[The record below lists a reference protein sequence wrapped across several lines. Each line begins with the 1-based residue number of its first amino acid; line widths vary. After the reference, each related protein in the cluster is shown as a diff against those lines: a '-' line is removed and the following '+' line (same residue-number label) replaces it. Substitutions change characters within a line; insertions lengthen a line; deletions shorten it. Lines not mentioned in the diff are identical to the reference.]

1 MAHVN
6 FIDRDR
12 RLLNLRQ
19 PQVENVL
26 PEHFRALYP
35 KFISLLE
42 KYYEFEDENNS
53 TELLNHL
60 FASRDINETDITLL
74 TYIEDEL
81 LLGET
86 YFKGFGN
93 NDTELR
99 AAANFSN
106 ILFRSKGSKFAIEW
120 FFRSFFGQDVEVIY
134 TKENIFNVGEA
145 PSQLGSNSLKY
156 LTDDKLY
163 QTFAILIRVGIPISR
178 WREAFKLFA
187 HPAGMYL
194 AGEFFSVDEVSTEPL
209 LDEIIEQYTNPEYS
223 ITIDQPAGPINEG
236 TSIGFTVNVTNVPG
250 DGNTALYW
258 WGEHVDTSDSDFGVN
273 FFDGS
278 SGLPDSDN
286 RRYFDV
292 DYQSTILASSGNFGV
307 NTIIDATESPAEGA
321 EDFKIYIGDK
331 SGRTVYEQT
340 ITLADL
346 IPNWNVTGDT
356 TVNEGDVCT
365 LNLSATNPPYD
376 GNITLRWYLD
386 TTDGANTVDNNAD
399 FTSPLPLVGAPQ
411 NLEIVNNSGSLSF
424 TPLIDGTTDG
434 PETAVIKFLNPND
447 VVVATQNVII
457 NDQAASIALTVN
469 GGTDITEGVL
479 AFANIVVGAYAE
491 GLSYTYDITGAIA
504 SDGRITQLT
513 GSGTYSHN
521 AGGGINIS
529 IPSTVSNVLEGTVAG
544 VFEFNLTL
552 PGSTVQETQ
561 AFNVIDEAP
570 TYEMV
575 VTPEF
580 AGQGSTITYTLN
592 TTNIAD
598 GTNVFLDIDYGTA
611 DAADFTTAVPGAD
624 GNGREQV
631 TINSN
636 TGSTTLTYAA
646 TISDDQSYQ
655 AFYFDALTGGTELGS
670 ADLTIIGS
678 NNQATITANDTTPDE
693 GTTLTLDVVGTS
705 GSGVT
710 SADGTYKFFFNPVG
724 GFDANDITNLRVNG
738 AFVTN
743 TIGLTNNQQYDVVV
757 TNGTAQILVD
767 IVADQD
773 REGTETFSVS
783 LGSNAVTNP
792 VVANTGTITIQDTSV
807 QTYTVDNYNTLVA
820 PFTAVPIV
828 DENQDLYIGITG
840 TGNGTEDLYVKLTGT
855 GASHYNVPSGE
866 YFQGG
871 FTSTPSGNTIVTQIS
886 PTTGDDGIVQG
897 PRDVIITVR
906 VGSHSGTVVA
916 TKTISL
922 DDTNTDPTATLTA
935 FASGANRTAGTPT
948 TTTFDEGDTI
958 FFKVNTT
965 NIPNTNEVRYLPNDV
980 VYSQAL
986 WSSSGP
992 VISFP
997 YDVEAEGNI
1006 QVGMLVRG
1014 STGGYIDG
1022 LTVQAIDGAFVTLS
1036 GSPTDPILPTSQY
1049 AYFAQPEVWNQYA
1062 NSGDD
1067 AYGTVAIT
1075 SATANFDV
1083 GTTELTSSLLDENYT
1098 WNVFDHENTTTWPAV
1113 PITTAGLTTTLTNIS
1128 TGISPTFDTS
1138 SAQSG
1143 ETFSR
1148 ESFSGQTSGTSLHS
1162 ITFRFTNVTT
1172 GPSAYQIF
1180 GKSNFTD
1187 GGTTVINT
1195 SRVLGTWI
1203 AASDIASEPDVTD
1216 YEFRFDTNF
1225 DLQGTS
1231 VSQDGS
1237 WNTWIDMDIGGGSTS
1252 AIEFGATLEGI
1263 GTALFNGSDTITLR
1277 IRRKGDT
1284 NEATQAA
1291 SISIITFD
1299 SFVGSS

>member
-19 PQVENVL
+19 PQVEGIL

-42 KYYEFEDENNS
+42 RYYEFQDENDS

-209 LDEIIEQYTNPEYS
+209 LDEIIEQYTNPEYTV
-223 ITIDQPAGPINEG
+223 TIDQPAGPIDEG
-236 TSIGFTVNVTNVPG
+236 TSIGFTVNVENVPG

-258 WGEHVDTSDSDFGVN
+258 WGEHIDTNDSDFGVN

-278 SGLPDSDN
+278 TGLPDSDN

-292 DYQSTILASSGNFGV
+292 DYQPIILASSGNFSV
-307 NTIIDATESPAEGA
+307 DTIIDAAESPAEGA

-340 ITLADL
+340 ITLTDL
-346 IPNWNVTGDT
+346 VPNWNITGDT

-365 LNLSATNPPYD
+365 LNISATNPPYD

-386 TTDGANTVDNNAD
+386 TADGANTVDNNAD
-399 FTSPLPLVGAPQ
+399 FTSPLPLVGSPEEV
-411 NLEIVNNSGSLSF
+411 EIVANSGSISF
-424 TPLIDGTTDG
+424 TPIIDGVTDG
-434 PETAVIKFLNPND
+434 PETAVIKFLNPNN

-479 AFANIVVGAYAE
+479 AFANVVVGAYAE
-491 GLSYTYDITGAIA
+491 GISYTYDITGAIA
-504 SDGRITQLT
+504 GDGRISQLT

-521 AGGGINIS
+521 AGGGINIP
-529 IPSTVSNVLEGTVAG
+529 IASTVSDVAEGTVAG

-552 PGSTVQETQ
+552 PGGTVQETQ

-575 VTPEF
+575 VTPAF
-580 AGQGSTITYTLN
+580 AGQGDTVTYTLN
-592 TTNIAD
+592 TTNVAD
-598 GTNVFLDIDYGTA
+598 ATDVFLDIDYGTA
-611 DAADFTTAVPGAD
+611 DAADFTTAVPGED
-624 GNGREQV
+624 GNPRETV
-631 TINSN
+631 TITGN
-636 TGSTTLTYAA
+636 TGSTTLQYAA
-646 TISDDQSYQ
+646 AIADDQSYQ
-655 AFYFDALTGGTELGS
+655 AKYFDALTGGTELGS
-670 ADLTIIGS
+670 TDLTIVGS
-678 NNQATITANDTTPDE
+678 NNQAAITASDTTPDE
-693 GTTLTLDVVGTS
+693 GTTLTLDVVGTD
-705 GSGVT
+705 GSGVAT
-710 SADGTYKFFFNPVG
+710 ADGTYKFWFNPNPSNG
-724 GFDANDITNLRVNG
+724 PIADDFTNVRVNG

-743 TIGLTNNQQYDVVV
+743 SIAFTSLNKYDVVV
-757 TNGTAQILVD
+757 TNGTAQIEID
-767 IVADQD
+767 IVADQT
-773 REGTETFSVS
+773 REENEQFTVA
-783 LGSNAVTNP
+783 LGSPAVNNP
-792 VVANTGTITIQDTSV
+792 AVADTGIITIQDTSV
-807 QTYTVDNYNTLVA
+807 ATYSVANYTSVAGTTVASTVSEADDLFIGVTAVGGGSETALYVELSGAGASEYSSQQKTIANPAIPGLSFVS
-820 PFTAVPIV
+820 FTAP
-828 DENQDLYIGITG
+828 
-840 TGNGTEDLYVKLTGT
+840 
-855 GASHYNVPSGE
+855 
-866 YFQGG
+866 
-871 FTSTPSGNTIVTQIS
+871 
-886 PTTGDDGIVQG
+886 GDDGIVDG
-897 PRDVIITVR
+897 ARAVTITVR
-906 VGSHSGTVVA
+906 LDSHVGPTVA
-916 TKTISL
+916 TTTISL

-958 FFKVNTT
+958 FFTVDTT
-965 NIPNTNEVRYLPNDV
+965 NISDTNEVRYMPDDV
-980 VYSQAL
+980 IYSQAT
-986 WSSSGP
+986 WSNVTS
-992 VISFP
+992 VLSFP
-997 YDVEAEGNI
+997 YDVESEGDI
-1006 QVGMLVRG
+1006 QVGMVARG

-1022 LTVQAIDGAFVTLS
+1022 LTVQSISGAFVTMS
-1036 GSPTDPILPTSQY
+1036 GTPSNPTVPTSQY

-1067 AYGTVAIT
+1067 AYGT
-1075 SATANFDV
+1075 ATISGGTADFDV
-1083 GTTELTSSLLDENYT
+1083 VTTELTSSLVDETYT
-1098 WNVFDHENTTTWPAV
+1098 WNVFDHQDVLTWPAV
-1113 PITTAGLTTTLTNIS
+1113 PITTAGLTTTLTNVT
-1128 TGISPTFDTS
+1128 TGISPAFDGTGGTDNYNRLS
-1138 SAQSG
+1138 TQGSALNVVQH
-1143 ETFSR
+1143 R
-1148 ESFSGQTSGTSLHS
+1148 
-1162 ITFRFTNVTT
+1162 ITFRFTNVST
-1172 GPSAYQIF
+1172 GVSAYRIF
-1180 GKSNFTD
+1180 AKTYFQQGAIIVLNQQET
-1187 GGTTVINT
+1187 
-1195 SRVLGTWI
+1195 LGTWI
-1203 AASDIASEPDVTD
+1203 ADADIASEPDVTD
-1216 YEFRFDTNF
+1216 YEFRFDTTY
-1225 DLQGTS
+1225 DTTGTGAS
-1231 VSQDGS
+1231 SIGG
-1237 WNTWIDMDIGGGSTS
+1237 WNTWTDMDVDGTSTT
-1252 AIEFGATLEGI
+1252 ALEFGVQLDGF
-1263 GTALFNGSDTITLR
+1263 GFVPDSGFGSLSGTLR
-1277 IRRKGDT
+1277 IRRKNSTD
-1284 NEATQAA
+1284 EVTQNVTIF
-1291 SISIITFD
+1291 ISTYD
-1299 SFVGSS
+1299 AGGGGSQ